1 MDLTYLHVFLEFLGA
16 TFGLASV
23 RPGRLLRSKV
33 EVLRK
38 SKTTSA
44 NARTVVDDNR

>member
-1 MDLTYLHVFLEFLGA
+1 MDLTNLHVFLEFLGA

-23 RPGRLLRSKV
+23 RPDRLLRSKA
-33 EVLRK
+33 EALWK

-44 NARTVVDDNR
+44 NARAVVDDNR